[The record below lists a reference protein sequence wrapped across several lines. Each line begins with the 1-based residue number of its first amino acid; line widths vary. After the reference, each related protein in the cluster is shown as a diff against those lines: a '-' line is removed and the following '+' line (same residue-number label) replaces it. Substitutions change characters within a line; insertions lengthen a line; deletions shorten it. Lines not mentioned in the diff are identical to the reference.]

1 MRNLGAQV
9 IRKDAAEGLRN
20 SDFDL
25 RDQDGSQKSHRK
37 MKGERNGRAEK
48 AMPKTTKIGGGRRE
62 NMHVHFEEK
71 EKIND

>member
-1 MRNLGAQV
+1 
-9 IRKDAAEGLRN
+9 
-20 SDFDL
+20 
-25 RDQDGSQKSHRK
+25 